1 MPSIILVDI
10 SKKLEAIS
18 EARNLT
24 HRQILLHEARNFLK
38 AMHDIDNK
46 EEIAL
51 VTFGKRVTI
60 LSDFS
65 TDFEAMISKLPN
77 DEEIVGENGNF
88 FNAVYQAISM
98 FISCWTSDTY
108 GKIFLFTANPCDFY
122 DYIFEC
128 FYNEFV
134 SAFQINGVVHHI
146 SLAESEIGVG
156 ILKKLVEIEFRPF
169 CAIMTCGT
177 INCNVLLIP
186 PPQPLVITSEFGL
199 KNTYKFDSHLT
210 IIGFAGDDDFA
221 MVPTINSY
229 LLLAASPNECS
240 ESIPH
245 FCVLLHAALANR
257 KNFAICRV
265 SEEWYGMIC
274 CVGNDRTQL
283 CLRCFQPGKNPFP
296 WIGSFDEL
304 IPSGMS
310 ENTENIRRNL
320 KTSKPSYASRSYT
333 CWIDS
338 NLMKDLNRFCQHAL
352 AIGCAQFF
360 QFLANTFEKHAN
372 SVEMSDI
379 QREHFNHYM
388 AYLKLTKSFERSPL
402 IPPFGSIQQANE
414 AEG

>member
-88 FNAVYQAISM
+88 FSAVYQAIS
-98 FISCWTSDTY
+98 I
-108 GKIFLFTANPCDFY
+108 DFD

-128 FYNEFV
+128 FYDEFV

-245 FCVLLHAALANR
+245 FCVLLHAALVNR

-283 CLRCFQPGKNPFP
+283 CLRCFQPGKSPFP